1 MKERAYRVIANVMNV
16 PAESIDDNSSP
27 DTIEEWD
34 SIKHMNL
41 ILALE
46 QEFSIQFEDEQ
57 IADMLSAELVIE
69 TLKELGIQ

>member
-1 MKERAYRVIANVMNV
+1 VKERAYRVIANVMNV